1 MKKRTTRIETVK
13 RGIAAGIG
21 AGFFWRVLAPL
32 WLVPAFAINLDW
44 SESASL
50 PWNLAAAGS
59 IAATALIFEA
69 ARHER
74 NRLVLA
80 GLVLFGAILLCANVA
95 NGFRNA
101 VTRSGDASDHR
112 RGDIEAAL
120 LASETR
126 TRLNAAREEA
136 VAIAGVAPAA
146 RFKADMESR
155 KASDA
160 PRWRATRGC
169 DPAHITLSGSQAYC
183 AGIATLRGKLEAAQR
198 REQIDEQLAVLD
210 LRREQAPPSPTSA
223 DPFADAA
230 AVAFTGA
237 GFAVAPASV
246 RMFFDALWAI
256 IPEFMSAFLP
266 AITLGLIGRRQGA
279 PRAPTSQLRAHAK
292 REEQGIIEAPATS
305 DETDPFLR
313 YAADVLESA
322 PGERTKAG
330 EAYAAYKRWC
340 AAQGSPPDTIQ
351 WFGRRMGKAFAFDDR
366 NKRKVYLGVRLRRQ
380 PLLRLVAC

>member
-1 MKKRTTRIETVK
+1 MKKRTTRIESGK
-13 RGIAAGIG
+13 RGIAAGIS
-21 AGFFWRVLAPL
+21 AGIFRQLLTPL
-32 WLVPAFAINLDW
+32 WLVPALAINLDW

-59 IAATALIFEA
+59 IAATAVIFEA

-80 GLVLFGAILLCANVA
+80 GLVLLGMILLCANVA

-112 RGDIEAAL
+112 RGDIEAAA
-120 LASETR
+120 LASQTR
-126 TRLNAAREEA
+126 ARLNAAREEA
-136 VAIAGVAPAA
+136 VAIVGVAPAA
-146 RFKADMESR
+146 RFNADIESR

-169 DPAHITLSGSQAYC
+169 DPAHITLPASQAYC
-183 AGIATLRGKLEAAQR
+183 VGIATLQGKLEAAQR

-210 LRREQAPPSPTSA
+210 LRREKAPTPRASA

-230 AVAFTGA
+230 AGVLGSV
-237 GFAVAPASV
+237 GFAVAPAWV
-246 RMFFDALWAI
+246 RTFFDGVWAV
-256 IPEFMSAFLP
+256 IPELLAAFMP
-266 AITLGLIGRRQGA
+266 AVMLGRIDRQPQP
-279 PRAPTSQLRAHAK
+279 PRAPAIQVTAIPKQQEHADSAPTTD
-292 REEQGIIEAPATS
+292 EA
-305 DETDPFLR
+305 DPFLR
-313 YAADVLESA
+313 FVAEILEIA

-330 EAYAAYKRWC
+330 EAYAAYERWC
-340 AAQGSPPDTIQ
+340 AAQARQPETNQ
-351 WFGRRMGKAFAFDDR
+351 WFGRRMGKAFAFNDR

-380 PLLRLVAC
+380 SHLRLISAA